1 MEFNQTY
8 KAPSI
13 PKLSKRTISSPLGKT
28 SAVSAPRLKKSTFSF
43 IKGIKA
49 VPSTILQG
57 PLEKQEDQKEQSL
70 SKTLVETNRI
80 LVEIQNQ
87 LAIDFA
93 TRIAEEKKTLSKI
106 KKTTYKKRIGAK
118 QDLLSGPQKVVS
130 GLMNQVNQVLAPTK
144 SIFQKIMDFFGIILT
159 GIILNNAFKWL
170 QDEKNRQKL
179 VKIFQFVANHWKE
192 LLILFGTYKLLR
204 LLFKIIGVA
213 QRLRSL
219 LNLFR
224 KKPPGGGGGGIPN
237 ICNAM
242 LNCFGNRAVVTTL
255 AQNLLKNAI
264 FIGGVKGLVAVK
276 PQPKPKPVTSPQ
288 LTPAPVRPPAGQR
301 SPTTQPTFSSTSP
314 TQQPWWKQGAPPE
327 WINDIFRNQKPGQK
341 GEDLLKI
348 ISALG
353 AVGLSLFGLDVSAAR
368 AAEGGTIEK
377 PKKKCTACSLGF
389 STGGTVGGRGK
400 PKADDVPAWLSTGE
414 EVINTASSMLWRP
427 LLKDINDNA
436 GRLFGQFRE
445 AVIKMMD
452 IVSGQK
458 KNLEIFRDITEEFN
472 NYLQQQIRD
481 KQLKKLNEGGGTGTI
496 SPKSLFGQAGLS
508 QPKTESENTTLLKGF
523 NEAVTSTQ
531 TTSGLG
537 NLYKQSLDE
546 TIKPSGVRIN
556 IRPSIIEK
564 RAAISTPVRRA
575 VTQPVIIPMTSPPIM
590 GKMPEIPTPPATAT
604 EVPNISSV
612 NAVNPYMYV
621 TPKLYGIMVV

>member
-13 PKLSKRTISSPLGKT
+13 PKLSKRTISSPLGKS

-70 SKTLVETNRI
+70 SRTLVETNQI

-93 TRIAEEKKTLSKI
+93 TRITEEKKTLSKL
-106 KKTTYKKRIGAK
+106 KKETYKKRIGAK

-170 QDEKNRQKL
+170 QDEKNRKKL
-179 VKIFQFVANHWKE
+179 VKIFQFVADHWKE
-192 LLILFGTYKLLR
+192 LLILFGTYKLVR

-224 KKPPGGGGGGIPN
+224 RKPPGGPGGGTPN
-237 ICNAM
+237 ICNQI
-242 LNCFGNRAVVTTL
+242 LNCFGNPATVTSL

-264 FIGGVKGLVAVK
+264 FLGGVKGLVAAR
-276 PQPKPKPVTSPQ
+276 PQPAPKPVGSPP
-288 LTPAPVRPPAGQR
+288 LTPAPIPA
-301 SPTTQPTFSSTSP
+301 PTTAPSI
-314 TQQPWWKQGAPPE
+314 PWWKKGAPPKE
-327 WINDIFRNQKPGQK
+327 LVQPMGIDPFKMPTAEQSFEK
-341 GEDLLKI
+341 LLNI
-348 ISALG
+348 GGALG
-353 AVGLSLFGLDVSAAR
+353 ASYVPQLLRLIGPLLGGLRIPAM

-389 STGGTVGGRGK
+389 SPGGTVPGRGK

-414 EVINTASSMLWRP
+414 EVINTVSAMLWRP

-458 KNLEIFRDITEEFN
+458 KNLEIFKDITEEFN

-481 KQLKKLNEGGGTGTI
+481 KQLKKLNKGGGTSTF
-496 SPKSLFGQAGLS
+496 SPKSLIGQAGLT
-508 QPKTESENTTLLKGF
+508 QPKTESENVSLLKGF
-523 NEAVTSTQ
+523 NQAATSTQ
-531 TTSGLG
+531 NISSLG
-537 NLYKQSLDE
+537 NLYKQSLDD
-546 TIKPSGVRIN
+546 TIKPSGVQIN
-556 IRPSIIEK
+556 IKPSVLERK
-564 RAAISTPVRRA
+564 SAISTPIRRG
-575 VTQPVIIPMTSPPIM
+575 VTQPVVIPMTSPPIM

-612 NAVNPYMYV
+612 NAANPYMYV